1 MDHTGRL
8 QLIGKVTYYTGWI
21 ALLCGG
27 AVHFNIANRLFVGIG
42 LSQRNLFEL
51 GVVCF
56 LIAIAS
62 ELRARDSASPASK
75 ETSGG
80 LKKAA

>member
-8 QLIGKVTYYTGWI
+8 QLIGRVTYYLGWI
-21 ALLCGG
+21 ALVCGG
-27 AVHFNIANRLFVGIG
+27 LVHLNIARTLFAAMQ
-42 LSQRNLFEL
+42 LSQRNLFEV

-56 LIAIAS
+56 LICIAS
-62 ELRARDSASPASK
+62 ELRARDSASQEMS
-75 ETSGG
+75 SG